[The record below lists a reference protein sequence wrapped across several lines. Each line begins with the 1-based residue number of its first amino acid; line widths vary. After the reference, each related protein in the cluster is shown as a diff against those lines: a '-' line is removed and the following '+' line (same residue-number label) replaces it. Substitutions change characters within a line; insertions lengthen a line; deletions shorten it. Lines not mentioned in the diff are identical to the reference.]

1 MRNAMI
7 HNNCLYQSNG
17 SSLEVTLSSPEQSN
31 NLFDCSGELNVT
43 SRELPLDSS
52 FLICSNKKHV
62 LKQIMPCLCPGSE
75 QSLIQRHSTMGF
87 NPLTFYT
94 PFLKEMVP
102 LSYTFY

>member
-31 NLFDCSGELNVT
+31 NFFDCSGELNVT

-52 FLICSNKKHV
+52 LLMSW
-62 LKQIMPCLCPGSE
+62 E
-75 QSLIQRHSTMGF
+75 
-87 NPLTFYT
+87 
-94 PFLKEMVP
+94 
-102 LSYTFY
+102 